1 MSATSRLV
9 VSADDTEVPDA
20 TAPANGDAPTAPR
33 VVPGASFDVVDV
45 VRRASEGDQS
55 AWNVLVDRFAG
66 TVWAIARA
74 HRLDAA
80 TAADVS
86 QTTWL
91 RLVEHL
97 DRIDQPDRIG
107 AWLATT
113 ARRESLRMIRLSG
126 RQIPTGDDF
135 DLLQA
140 PAVDPPVDGQLLAEE
155 RHEVLS
161 ALVSQLPCRCQLIL
175 RLLSADTPLSY
186 KELSEALDMPIGSIG
201 PTRARCLEHLR
212 RLGARVGLVLT
223 D

>member
-1 MSATSRLV
+1 MSTPIAP
-9 VSADDTEVPDA
+9 DDEAEVPKGPTLIDA
-20 TAPANGDAPTAPR
+20 EAEATPWVAPGGP
-33 VVPGASFDVVDV
+33 FDVADV
-45 VRRASEGDQS
+45 VRRASQGDQS
-55 AWNVLVDRFAG
+55 AWNALVDRFAG

-113 ARRESLRMIRLSG
+113 ARRESLRLIRLSG
-126 RQIPTGDDF
+126 RQVPTGDDF

-140 PAVDPPVDGQLLAEE
+140 PAATIPVDGQLLAEE
-155 RHEVLS
+155 RNEVLS

-186 KELSEALDMPIGSIG
+186 KELSDALDMPIGSIG

-212 RLGARVGLVLT
+212 RLGARVGLVLAE
-223 D
+223 